1 MKKHGFLKGAWCR
14 KACLLVMLMVLMA
27 AILITPASAATLQN
41 EAYDTYTYWS
51 APGGQYPTSTAP
63 MYEYKDTI
71 TAADLGLTSFSTP
84 SDVFVDK
91 NNRMYLTDK
100 GNGRVVIINPDY
112 TLNSVIQNIVYNG
125 ETLDMTGCSATF
137 VTDNGDI
144 YIADTENG
152 RVIVLTAA
160 KTVKAILTLPEDDVI
175 PANFEYKPE
184 KIAVDSNGYI
194 YVLSN
199 GSYYGAVLYKPD
211 YTFSSFYGANTVTGS
226 ILDVFDRIIDM
237 LFVSDEQKEAQDTTL
252 PFCFTDIAI
261 DEVDFVYTA
270 TAPSTKNS
278 NDSGQLKKLSPGGT
292 NVLKNKTTS
301 TVESAESFDFGDG
314 RGMKYAAGTQ
324 YMAWRIS
331 YICSMDVDSMGYMYG
346 LCQTYGHIF
355 VYDQECNRLSV
366 FGGGLSNGTQK
377 GTFMKPVNIQVND
390 NTNEVLVVDELAN
403 SITIFKE
410 TEYGALV
417 KKAQQLTNNGDYVE
431 AKEYWNEAIKF
442 DRNLQLAYRGLAR
455 AALIEENYEE
465 ALEYA
470 KLGFDQD
477 TYSSAFGF
485 VRNDYLTEN
494 FVWIF
499 LLAIAVIVGIIVLFV
514 YLKKKEKKLINNP
527 KLAAMFSSVV
537 HPFEGSKLIRYYDQG
552 SAALATGVLVVY
564 FIVSIINEM
573 YTGFMY
579 NMLDKGAY
587 SAGFTVLRTVGIVLL
602 WTVVNWG
609 LTTLF
614 QGKGTMKHVYIV
626 TCYSLIPLIIQAV
639 LNTMLSNVL
648 TPEEALV
655 MSAISVVCIA
665 LAAIMLC
672 VGIMTVHEFGFFK
685 FLIMTAVIILGML
698 ICVFVIM
705 MAFVLIQQLFTF
717 MGTLANEVTYR

>member
-14 KACLLVMLMVLMA
+14 KACLLVMVTLLMA
-27 AILITPASAATLQN
+27 AMLITPASAASVQKET
-41 EAYDTYTYWS
+41 YDTYTYWS
-51 APGGQYPTSTAP
+51 APGTQMPTYTAP
-63 MYEYKDTI
+63 MYEYKQTI
-71 TAADLGLTSFSTP
+71 TGADLGITGFNAP

-91 NNRMYLTDK
+91 NNVIYLTDK
-100 GNGRVVIINPDY
+100 NNGRVVVINPDY
-112 TLNSVIQNIVYNG
+112 TLNSIIQNIQYNG
-125 ETLDMTGCSATF
+125 QTLDITGCSATF

-144 YIADTENG
+144 YIADTLNG
-152 RVIVLTAA
+152 RVIVLNSA
-160 KTVKAILTLPEDDVI
+160 KQVKKILSLPEDDVI
-175 PANFEYKPE
+175 PASFEYKPE

-226 ILDVFDRIIDM
+226 ILDAFQRIFDM
-237 LFVSDEQKEAQDTTL
+237 LFVSDEQRDSTQKEL

-270 TAPSTKNS
+270 TAPSERYS

-292 NVLKNKTTS
+292 NVLKDKTTS

-314 RGMKYAAGTQ
+314 RGMKYASGNQ
-324 YMAWRIS
+324 YMSWRIS
-331 YICSMDVDSMGYMYG
+331 YICSMDVDSMGFMYG
-346 LCQTYGHIF
+346 LCQTYGHVF

-366 FGGGLSNGTQK
+366 FGGGLSNGNQK

-390 NTNEVLVVDELAN
+390 NNNDVLVVDELLN
-403 SITIFKE
+403 SVTIFKQ

-417 KKAQQLTNNGDYVE
+417 KKAQQFTNNGDYAE
-431 AKEYWNEAIKF
+431 SKEYWEKVLTF
-442 DRNLQLAYRGLAR
+442 DRNNQLAYRGLAR
-455 AALIEENYEE
+455 AALIEEEYET
-465 ALEYA
+465 ALHYA
-470 KLGFDQD
+470 ELGFDQD

-494 FVWIF
+494 FVWLF
-499 LLAIAVIVGIIVLFV
+499 LLAVAVIVGVIVLVV
-514 YLKKKEKKLINNP
+514 YLKKKEKKLITNP
-527 KLAAMFSSVV
+527 KLSTMFSCVV
-537 HPFEGSKLIRYYDQG
+537 HPFEGAKQVRYYDQG
-552 SAALATGVLVVY
+552 SALLATVVLVVY
-564 FIVSIINEM
+564 FIVSIINEI

-579 NMLDKGAY
+579 SMFDKGSY
-587 SAGFTVLRTVGIVLL
+587 SAAFTILRTVGIVLL

-614 QGKGTMKHVYIV
+614 QGKGTMKHVYMV
-626 TCYSLIPLIIQAV
+626 TCYALIPLIIEAV
-639 LNTMLSNVL
+639 LNTLLSNVL

-655 MSAISVVCIA
+655 MSAIEVVCIA
-665 LAAIMLC
+665 LAGIMLC

-685 FLIMTAVIILGML
+685 FIIMTAVIILGML

-705 MAFVLIQQLFTF
+705 MVFVLIQQLFTF
-717 MGTLANEVTYR
+717 IGTLANEVTYR